1 MIFATSDTH
10 FCHDQPF
17 IWQKRGF
24 SNIDEMDETLVA
36 NWNSVVGEDD
46 EVYHLGDVFLN
57 GGENYEKAGAILRR
71 LHGSIRLITGNHDTD
86 RKLDYLRENIPAFV
100 SIQRTEW
107 IRWRKHTV
115 VLSHFPVITGN
126 AGTTSLHS
134 ATYCLFGHTHQTVD
148 FTEGLPFACHVGVDS
163 HGLKPVPLDDIMMEL
178 RQHCLEMRVFRKE
191 ETSGEDAV
199 PSEIFS

>member
-107 IRWRKHTV
+107 IRWRKHTAFSRNHGKRRHDKSPQCH
-115 VLSHFPVITGN
+115 LLPVWSY
-126 AGTTSLHS
+126 AS
-134 ATYCLFGHTHQTVD
+134 
-148 FTEGLPFACHVGVDS
+148 DS
-163 HGLKPVPLDDIMMEL
+163 
-178 RQHCLEMRVFRKE
+178 
-191 ETSGEDAV
+191 
-199 PSEIFS
+199 